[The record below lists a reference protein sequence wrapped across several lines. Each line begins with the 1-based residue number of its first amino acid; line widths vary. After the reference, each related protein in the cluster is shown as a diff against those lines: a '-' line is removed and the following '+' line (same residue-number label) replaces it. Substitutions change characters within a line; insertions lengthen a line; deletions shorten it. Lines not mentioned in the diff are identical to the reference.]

1 MIQREWQKV
10 SINSYAN
17 TVDEYGQKRTG
28 KPTVVGVDMVVKPYL
43 NTNVSDVRFVDVEL
57 IGLTKAPVEV
67 GNTVTIGTDEYNVLY
82 TIPSGRL
89 LQVLMKKI

>member
-10 SINSYAN
+10 SINTYAN
-17 TVDEYGQKRTG
+17 TVDDYGQKRTG
-28 KPTVVGVDMVVKPYL
+28 APTSVIVDMVVKPYL
-43 NTNVSDVRFVDVEL
+43 NTNVTDVRFVDVEL
-57 IGLTKAPVEV
+57 LGITKAQVEV

-82 TIPSGRL
+82 TIPSGRM